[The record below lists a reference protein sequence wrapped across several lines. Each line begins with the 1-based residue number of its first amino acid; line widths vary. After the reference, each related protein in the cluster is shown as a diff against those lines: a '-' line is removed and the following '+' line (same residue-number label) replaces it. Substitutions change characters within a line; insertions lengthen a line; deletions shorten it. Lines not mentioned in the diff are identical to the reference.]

1 MPAITTTVNNYYT
14 TGTTSLST
22 YNAIAAAFAAITATN
37 TNITLYQSTSAS
49 SLVYAIT
56 NPIGSGS
63 YNTVYLTIKL
73 AQIDNYQRFD
83 SIAISET
90 WNTGTSSGT
99 NSGTIAASLN
109 WTPGSTIS
117 YSTYTDNTS
126 YGIITL
132 YNPTFTSVLTF
143 GYIATTSNN
152 AFQSENIMPS
162 IQAIFNNGAITP
174 TTRTSQGATGNA
186 QYTYSLGSA
195 SLPVYNATP
204 VIAYPL
210 SIQGLGLSS
219 TDIGFRTAS
228 ASFNDTYTSGS
239 QVWKYISPTAS
250 TQGFYVRIT

>member
-1 MPAITTTVNNYYT
+1 MPAVTSTVNSYYT
-14 TGTTSLST
+14 TGTTSLNT
-22 YNAIAAAFAAITATN
+22 FNAIAAAFAAITATN
-37 TNITLYQSTSAS
+37 TNITLYQSS
-49 SLVYAIT
+49 SPNLLVYAIT

-63 YNTVYLTIKL
+63 YNTVYLSINTT
-73 AQIDNYQRFD
+73 QIDGYQRFANI
-83 SIAISET
+83 SISET

-99 NSGTIAASLN
+99 NSGTIASNLN
-109 WTPGSTIS
+109 WVPGSTIS

-132 YNPTFTSVLTF
+132 YNPAFTSVLAL

-152 AFQSENIMPS
+152 AFQSENTMPS
-162 IQAIFNNGAITP
+162 IQAILNNGTITP
-174 TTRTSQGATGNA
+174 TTRNSQGATGNA

-195 SLPVYNATP
+195 SLPVYNTTP

-219 TDIGFRTAS
+219 TDIGFRVAS

-239 QVWKYISPTAS
+239 QVWKYISPTAA